1 MKAMQLQALGTP
13 LVLVEAPEPEP
24 GEGEVQL
31 RVQACGLNFADTLM
45 VDGKYQERPALP
57 FSPGLEV
64 CGIVSRLGAGV
75 EALAIGD
82 RVACLCDSGGLA
94 EAVCVPARA
103 CTPVPEG
110 MADAVAAGFI
120 IAYGTSHVAL
130 AHLARLRPGETL
142 LVTGASGGV
151 GLTAVELGHLMGAEV
166 IAVARGP
173 EKQAI
178 AAKAGAVLTLDPD
191 DDIVAAVKARGGAH
205 VVYDTVGGKLFDACL
220 SAVRQGGRLVPIGF
234 AGGAVPQ
241 IPANRLLVKNLTVFG
256 LYYGGWVRLQP
267 VEARATLA
275 ALFAWH
281 RAGRLSP
288 HVSHVLA
295 LDEANAGLD
304 LLRSREAT
312 GKVII
317 RVA

>member
-1 MKAMQLQALGTP
+1 MRAMQLLALGDP
-13 LVLVEAPEPEP
+13 LALVETPEPAPGP
-24 GEGEVQL
+24 GEVLL
-31 RVQACGLNFADTLM
+31 RVRACGLNFADTLM
-45 VDGKYQERPALP
+45 IEGRYQERPALP

-64 CGIVSRLGAGV
+64 CGIVAALGEGV
-75 EALAIGD
+75 TSLDLGT
-82 RVACLCDSGGLA
+82 RVACLCGAGGLA
-94 EAVCVPARA
+94 EAVCVPATG
-103 CTPVPEG
+103 CTPVPDG
-110 MADAVAAGFI
+110 MSDAVAAGFI

-166 IAVARGP
+166 IAVARGA

-178 AAKAGAVLTLDPD
+178 ARAAGAVLTLDPA
-191 DDIVAAVKARGGAH
+191 DDIVAAAKARGGVH
-205 VVYDTVGGKLFDACL
+205 VVYDTVGGALFDAGL
-220 SAVRQGGRLVPIGF
+220 RAARPGGRLIPIGF
-234 AGGAVPQ
+234 AGGGVPQ

-267 VEARATLA
+267 AEARATLE

-288 HVSHVLA
+288 TS
-295 LDEANAGLD
+295 
-304 LLRSREAT
+304 AT
-312 GKVII
+312 SC
-317 RVA
+317 R